1 MQAGNNNRVLIDWI
15 ELLYEYVKKIKYQYL
30 GLVGLVGLLGH
41 KEKECQNQL
50 NKDNHHL
57 LPSSWMKRVL
67 FVLVLTDSFMWVLT
81 KSYLSLLKNG
91 AIVNLAHI

>member
-1 MQAGNNNRVLIDWI
+1 VQAGNNNRVLMDWI

-67 FVLVLTDSFMWVLT
+67 FVLVLTI
-81 KSYLSLLKNG
+81 SYLSLLKN
-91 AIVNLAHI
+91 AIVNLVHI

>member
-1 MQAGNNNRVLIDWI
+1 MDWI

-67 FVLVLTDSFMWVLT
+67 FVLVLTI
-81 KSYLSLLKNG
+81 SYLSLLKN
-91 AIVNLAHI
+91 AIVNLVHI

>member
-1 MQAGNNNRVLIDWI
+1 VQAGNNNRVLIDWI

-67 FVLVLTDSFMWVLT
+67 FVLVLTI
-81 KSYLSLLKNG
+81 SYLSLLKN
-91 AIVNLAHI
+91 AIVNLVHI